1 MVFDDLFKGVH
12 IHVAGISMN
21 TLAHK
26 SIQLKILFVQFLF
39 KYAKRG
45 GGWTTTHLYVHCTF
59 FMTTN
64 L

>member
-12 IHVAGISMN
+12 IHVAGISIN

-26 SIQLKILFVQFLF
+26 STQLKILFVQF
-39 KYAKRG
+39 
-45 GGWTTTHLYVHCTF
+45 F
-59 FMTTN
+59 FRYLQNVVAAGPPPTCMFTVRF